1 MSHKIIGYFC
11 AMCLLASCGDAS
23 KKEGTDVVKEEK
35 TVAKGVVELP
45 SGLKYEV
52 LKAGTSDETP
62 SVGKKVVVHY
72 AGWFEDTTKPECK
85 GQKFDSS
92 VDRGQKFAFNIG
104 VGQVIK
110 GWDEGVM
117 GMKIGE
123 KRRLVIPYQLAYGEN
138 GIPGAIPPRSTLI
151 FEVELFNIS

>member
-1 MSHKIIGYFC
+1 VSHKIVGYFC
-11 AMCLLASCGDAS
+11 VLCLLASCGDTS
-23 KKEGTDVVKEEK
+23 KKVTEPVKEEEK
-35 TVAKGVVELP
+35 SVAKGIVELP

-52 LKAGTSDETP
+52 LKAGTSEETP
-62 SVGKKVVVHY
+62 SRGKKVVVHY
-72 AGWFEDTTKPECK
+72 AGWFEDTTKPDGK

-110 GWDEGVM
+110 GWDEGIM
-117 GMKIGE
+117 GMKVGE

-138 GIPGAIPPRSTLI
+138 GFPGAIPPKSTLI